1 MHILVSDDKSSIREK
16 LTALL
21 ERHGHV
27 VQTAFNGL
35 DALEKAQKE
44 TYDVFI
50 IDHLMPIMNGLQ
62 LSKNLNKIEDT
73 SSTPIVFMTTQD
85 INQVENLA
93 EAQLFHSVLAKPL
106 NEALLLSALRQL
118 DKKMPLSHLAG

>member
-1 MHILVSDDKSSIREK
+1 MHILVTDDKSLIREK

-62 LSKNLNKIEDT
+62 LSKNLKKLEDT
-73 SSTPIVFMTTQD
+73 SSIPIVFMTTQN
-85 INQVENLA
+85 INQVENLT
-93 EAQLFHSVLAKPL
+93 EAQLFKCVMAKPL
-106 NEALLLSALRQL
+106 NEASLLSALRQL
-118 DKKMPLSHLAG
+118 DKKLPLSHLVG

>member
-1 MHILVSDDKSSIREK
+1 MHILVTDDKSLIREK

-62 LSKNLNKIEDT
+62 LSKNLKKLEDT
-73 SSTPIVFMTTQD
+73 SSIPIVFMTTQN

-93 EAQLFHSVLAKPL
+93 EAQLFKCVMAKPL
-106 NEALLLSALRQL
+106 NEASLLSALRQL
-118 DKKMPLSHLAG
+118 DKKLPLSHLVG

>member
-1 MHILVSDDKSSIREK
+1 MHILVTDDKSLIREK

-62 LSKNLNKIEDT
+62 LSKNLKKLEDT
-73 SSTPIVFMTTQD
+73 SSIPIVFMTTQN

-93 EAQLFHSVLAKPL
+93 EAQLFKCVMAKPL
-106 NEALLLSALRQL
+106 NEASLLSVLRQL
-118 DKKMPLSHLAG
+118 DKKLPLSHLVG

>member
-1 MHILVSDDKSSIREK
+1 MHILVTDDKSLIREK

-62 LSKNLNKIEDT
+62 LSKNLKKLEDT
-73 SSTPIVFMTTQD
+73 SSIPIVFMTTQD

-93 EAQLFHSVLAKPL
+93 EAQLFKCVMAKPL
-106 NEALLLSALRQL
+106 NEASLLSALRQL
-118 DKKMPLSHLAG
+118 DKKLPLSHLVG

>member
-1 MHILVSDDKSSIREK
+1 MHILVTDDKSLIREK

-62 LSKNLNKIEDT
+62 LSKNLKKLEDT
-73 SSTPIVFMTTQD
+73 SSIPIVFMTTQN
-85 INQVENLA
+85 INQVENLT
-93 EAQLFHSVLAKPL
+93 EAQLFKCVMAKPL
-106 NEALLLSALRQL
+106 NEASLLSVLRQL
-118 DKKMPLSHLAG
+118 DKKLPLSHLVG